1 MCISQI
7 QVSLSLSCILPPG
20 SSHLTMFPPTCPL
33 RIQEKRAKHG
43 QKTTAS
49 LHPFEAPPPHP
60 SSCSG
65 VPVNSQQTPSGPS
78 AGSPDRSTPQSLPAP
93 AMRHESRALLWSN
106 SWKIIATMKM
116 CSSKE
121 FTTCNMTSL
130 RHHPITESHGI
141 QWFQCYTVFSRVCW
155 ACRRWKIWS
164 VGTERSDV
172 LGTAVAAWAASVPKV
187 SIFFSSSW
195 LMGKNI
201 NIYFNEKRL
210 WHIWIL

>member
-7 QVSLSLSCILPPG
+7 QVSLSLSCILSPWFI
-20 SSHLTMFPPTCPL
+20 SSYYVSSDLPTPNP
-33 RIQEKRAKHG
+33 RKKG
-43 QKTTAS
+43 KTWPKTTAS
-49 LHPFEAPPPHP
+49 LHPFEAPPPHL

-93 AMRHESRALLWSN
+93 RCATSPGRCFGATPGRSLPQWKCVLPKN
-106 SWKIIATMKM
+106 SPN
-116 CSSKE
+116 
-121 FTTCNMTSL
+121 TCNMTSL

-164 VGTERSDV
+164 RWYGKKWC
-172 LGTAVAAWAASVPKV
+172 AWHSSCSMGSFGSKV

-195 LMGKNI
+195 LMGKI
-201 NIYFNEKRL
+201 
-210 WHIWIL
+210 